1 MSNESCLPGEEFKS
15 FFNIF
20 DALCLELINGNIADT
35 PLLNGCIH
43 EADRL
48 LRLAY
53 EDESLDEETKQQYES
68 LIDDKFYQTYGD
80 CLLIF
85 AVNCRDIQSEYEV
98 ASDLSLEMYQ
108 NCEKS
113 FVSLHLARFEL
124 IKSILNKSLQDD
136 SKMVE
141 FYNSFSIENI
151 QFFYISNSLFQLITT
166 VSNDWLFKQVSASI
180 QLFTNYGLLNN
191 RLIAQT
197 YFDYFDK
204 VAVGE
209 EEQFEIALDFIEIE
223 TEEALANDQDM
234 DSLLCADAI
243 HLLIL
248 FKYLKHCASDKIDL
262 IKEKI
267 EELFDEINQN
277 SDQLNCSLPVQF
289 ENEKEAIAKF
299 LGK

>member
-166 VSNDWLFKQVSASI
+166 VSNDWLFKQVSTSI

-289 ENEKEAIAKF
+289 ENEKEAITKF

>member
-166 VSNDWLFKQVSASI
+166 VSNDWLFKQVSTSI